1 MKMAKLG
8 VALMVMAF
16 MLLAG
21 AAFAADKP
29 ATSTAVFAGGCFW
42 CMESDFEHE
51 KGKVTD
57 VVSGYSG
64 GKTANPTYYDVSGG
78 DTGHLEAVQ
87 VTYDPALISYAQ
99 LLEIFWQNVDPF
111 DANGQFCD
119 KGSQYRAAIFYANDE
134 EKKLAE
140 ASLKKVE
147 EKHGKKVETLIL
159 PAAPFYI
166 AEEKHQDYASK
177 QTLQYKMYRNG
188 CGRDAALQKLKE
200 EAK

>member
-8 VALMVMAF
+8 LALVVMAF

-21 AAFAADKP
+21 VAFAADAPKSK
-29 ATSTAVFAGGCFW
+29 AAVFAGGCFW

-51 KGKVTD
+51 KGKISD
-57 VVSGYSG
+57 VVSGYTG

-87 VTYDPALISYAQ
+87 VTYDPAQITYAQ
-99 LLEIFWQNVDPF
+99 LLDIFWQNVDPF
-111 DANGQFCD
+111 DASGQFCD

-134 EKKLAE
+134 EKGLAE

-147 EKHGKKVETLIL
+147 EKYGKKVETLIL
-159 PAAPFYI
+159 PAATFYV

-177 QTLQYKMYRNG
+177 QTLHYKLYRNG
-188 CGRDAALQKLKE
+188 CGRDAVLKGLRE
-200 EAK
+200 QGK